1 MSKSDE
7 VIANLLALAD
17 DDGRPLDERLRA
29 VDERLAAFR
38 AELDRWGASEPTDEA
53 LLRQHGEDLNE
64 RLKQRLAA
72 SDLSADERAVLQHA
86 LDVQRTATRPAS
98 AT

>member
-7 VIANLLALAD
+7 LIAGLLALAD
-17 DDGRPLDERLRA
+17 DGGRPLDERMRI

-64 RLKQRLAA
+64 RLARRLAA
-72 SDLSADERAVLQHA
+72 PDLTADGRAVLQHA
-86 LDVQRTATRPAS
+86 LDVQRDAARPAP
-98 AT
+98 AA